1 MRITQKTSMVS
12 AFGACVSV
20 VVTLVCTQGALAG
33 TIATIP
39 TAEGIIPSGITAGP
53 DGNLWFTYAGTIGPG
68 ADGVGNI
75 GRITPSGR
83 IRQFPIP
90 TAISTTES
98 SPQAITA
105 GPDGNLWFTE
115 QGTGKIGRIT
125 PSGRISQFLLPS
137 GSGTPEAPEAI
148 TAGPDGNLWFTVT
161 VTNIVGEFGSNS
173 ISVSGKIGR
182 ITTSGAIS
190 EFPIPTANRPEAI
203 TAGPDGNLWFTENES
218 GKIGR
223 ITPTGAIS
231 EFPIPTA
238 ESRPTGIT
246 AGPDGNLWFTESNI
260 GASKIGR
267 ITPTGAISEFPIPT
281 ANSVPVG
288 ITAGPDGN
296 LWFTEWSTGMI
307 GRITPSGTISE
318 FPIPAA
324 HSIPVGITAGPDGN
338 LWFTVTDIVFGG
350 KNVSVGAN
358 TIGRITPSGTI
369 SEFPIP
375 SCVVPKL
382 KGKTLT
388 QARRLIARA
397 HCKLGKVTQPK
408 GHTKHKLVV
417 VSQKPGARKTLPVGA
432 KIAVRLG

>member
-33 TIATIP
+33 TISTIP

-267 ITPTGAISEFPIPT
+267 ITPTGAISEFPIP
-281 ANSVPVG
+281 
-288 ITAGPDGN
+288 
-296 LWFTEWSTGMI
+296 
-307 GRITPSGTISE
+307 
-318 FPIPAA
+318 AA

>member
-20 VVTLVCTQGALAG
+20 VVTLVCAQGALAG

-90 TAISTTES
+90 TAISTTEGI
-98 SPQAITA
+98 PQAITA

-238 ESRPTGIT
+238 
-246 AGPDGNLWFTESNI
+246 
-260 GASKIGR
+260 
-267 ITPTGAISEFPIPT
+267 
-281 ANSVPVG
+281 NSVPVG

-318 FPIPAA
+318 FSIPAA